1 LEQWLPFEF
10 SREHLKDFKGTATI
24 RVGKER
30 SVEVSLRY
38 YGNKK
43 RSCMGGGWKIFREKY
58 NLQVEDVCKF
68 EMIQRRPFS
77 FIVTI
82 TRAGN
87 DPIRKKL
94 LGFNSFFLFYL
105 LFCML

>member
-1 LEQWLPFEF
+1 
-10 SREHLKDFKGTATI
+10 LKYFNGTATI

-38 YGNKK
+38 YDTKEK
-43 RSCMGGGWKIFREKY
+43 SCLGGGWKIFREKY
-58 NLQVEDVCKF
+58 NLQVDNVCKF

-77 FIVTI
+77 FTVTI

-87 DPIRKKL
+87 EPIPKKL

-105 LFCML
+105 LFCLL